1 MKIYLSKKEVQVL
14 KKILPT
20 VKLNAYNIQAYQNI
34 MTAINN
40 ALDYTPTYR
49 NNNNNKTTSKS
60 SYSLIQDDPIEYT
73 KPEKEVKLESNIE
86 KQKPKKYIR
95 KTPVLST
102 PITTPVSTSA
112 EQEHIQ
118 SEESTESIFGE

>member
-40 ALDYTPTYR
+40 ALDYIPTYR
-49 NNNNNKTTSKS
+49 DNKPTSKS

-73 KPEKEVKLESNIE
+73 NPEKEVKPESNIE

-102 PITTPVSTSA
+102 PITTPVSTPA
-112 EQEHIQ
+112 EQEPIQ
-118 SEESTESIFGE
+118 SEKSTESIFGE